1 MKPIFHSFSFFCSFL
16 DSFTVF
22 SLFSCDFNFLAFK
35 FYRNQLKSK
44 INEMKLGSF
53 SEKLSLVVSAV
64 TGISNSFM
72 IIVVNVLMSDDS
84 WEFDMMKFF
93 GLEKAHLFEFAH
105 ALNKLRI
112 FVKSI
117 GLLFN

>member
-1 MKPIFHSFSFFCSFL
+1 MKS
-16 DSFTVF
+16 
-22 SLFSCDFNFLAFK
+22 
-35 FYRNQLKSK
+35 
-44 INEMKLGSF
+44 GSF

-64 TGISNSFM
+64 ARISNSFM

-93 GLEKAHLFEFAH
+93 GLQKTHLFEFAH
-105 ALNKLRI
+105 ALNKLGI